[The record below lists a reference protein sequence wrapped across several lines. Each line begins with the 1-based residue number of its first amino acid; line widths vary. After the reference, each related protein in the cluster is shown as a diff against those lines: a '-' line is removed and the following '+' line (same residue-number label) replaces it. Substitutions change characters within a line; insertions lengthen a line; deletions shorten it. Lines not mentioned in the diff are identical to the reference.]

1 MPKGM
6 PAFEPTDR
14 DRAQVETLASY
25 GVEHE
30 DICLLV
36 INPRTGKP
44 IAPKTLRQAF
54 RAELDTGMIKANAK
68 VAESLYVQAV
78 GAPAAFDAQG
88 RKLRNEIPRNVTAG
102 IFWAKTRM
110 GWKEIARHEMTGN
123 NGGPIQIVITANQA
137 KY

>member
-1 MPKGM
+1 M

-14 DRAQVETLASY
+14 DRAQVESLASY
-25 GVEHE
+25 GVDHD

-44 IAPKTLRQAF
+44 IAPKTLRAAF
-54 RAELDTGMIKANAK
+54 RAELDTGMVKVNAR

-78 GAPAAFDAQG
+78 GAPAVYDS
-88 RKLRNEIPRNVTAG
+88 KNNKIRNEVARNVTAG

-110 GWKEIARHEMTGN
+110 GWREPSVHEITGKD
-123 NGGPIQIVITANQA
+123 GGPIQLVITQNQS